1 MQDRGG
7 YDYTLLFAIIF
18 IACFGLVMVYSSS
31 SYVAYTQF
39 GSSFYFFKRQAFFML
54 LGIAAMFVVSK
65 IDYHLWLKFAV
76 LGILSAIVLMLLVNF
91 TPFGIEFNGK
101 KRWFGIAGHSLFQ
114 AAEYVKIVLIIGLAA
129 YVNRV
134 GKRVDKW
141 PTIVITALIS
151 IPLCLLVAMNNLS
164 TGIILVGITFVMVY
178 IASQKKVL
186 YIILVVLAVVG
197 GVSAVF
203 LGDQF
208 VKMGI
213 LKPYQFERIY
223 VWLDPEAYALE
234 GGHQVIQGLYAIGS
248 GGLFG
253 KGLGKSLQ
261 KLGFVPEAR
270 NDMIFSIICEELGVI
285 GALALIAMF
294 MFVIYRLFR
303 AAINAP
309 DLVGAMIT
317 IGVMTHIAI
326 QVILNV
332 AVVTNTIP
340 NTGVTLPFISY
351 GGTSVIFLFLEIGL
365 ALSVS
370 NLSRCKR

>member
-1 MQDRGG
+1 MKKDQRSLGDKLKSWIMQDRGG

-151 IPLCLLVAMNNLS
+151 IPLCLLVSLPL
-164 TGIILVGITFVMVY
+164 I
-178 IASQKKVL
+178 
-186 YIILVVLAVVG
+186 VLAFAQLESMHSAMLG
-197 GVSAVF
+197 DPSGMPSHMPFLMSAVLF
-203 LGDQF
+203 ITTLLLLSIRLFIVYAGYYAWGSAEARQR
-208 VKMGI
+208 
-213 LKPYQFERIY
+213 ER
-223 VWLDPEAYALE
+223 E
-234 GGHQVIQGLYAIGS
+234 
-248 GGLFG
+248 
-253 KGLGKSLQ
+253 KQ
-261 KLGFVPEAR
+261 KL
-270 NDMIFSIICEELGVI
+270 N
-285 GALALIAMF
+285 
-294 MFVIYRLFR
+294 
-303 AAINAP
+303 
-309 DLVGAMIT
+309 
-317 IGVMTHIAI
+317 I
-326 QVILNV
+326 QL
-332 AVVTNTIP
+332 
-340 NTGVTLPFISY
+340 
-351 GGTSVIFLFLEIGL
+351 
-365 ALSVS
+365 
-370 NLSRCKR
+370 